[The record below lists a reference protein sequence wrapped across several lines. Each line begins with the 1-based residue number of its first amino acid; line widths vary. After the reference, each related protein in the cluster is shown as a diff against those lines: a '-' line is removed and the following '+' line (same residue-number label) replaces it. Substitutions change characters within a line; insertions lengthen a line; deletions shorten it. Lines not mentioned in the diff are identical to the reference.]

1 MEERTL
7 QFIAALRAQGVR
19 VSLAESAD
27 AFLAMQH
34 LGIQDRQRFRESLRA
49 TLIKDQRDLPTFES
63 LFDLFFQAEPPPLMQ
78 NLLDSLTPEEA
89 AQLAQALRQFAQ
101 QLRQR
106 MEQIL
111 RGEQL
116 TADELAELDQ
126 WLNAHPSPLD
136 RNQEKRLQRYLQALQ
151 FDEVR
156 QAFEELLQ
164 ALQELGLN
172 RQKIEQLRAGIQQNL
187 QALEEQIRQHIG
199 ERQRLE
205 ATQSKRLASI
215 EDLMQRPLQ
224 HLTPREMEILRQ
236 ETRRLAAALRTR
248 LALRLQRERKGRLD
262 VKATL
267 RASLKSGHV
276 PMELHFANRTLK
288 PKIVILC
295 DVSTSMRF
303 CSELMLSLLY
313 SLQDQI
319 THTHAFAFIDHLEYI
334 SPDFDRQPVQQ
345 AIAGVLWRLPPGYYN
360 TDLGQVLGEFERHYL
375 YTLDRRTTLIV
386 VGDGRN
392 NFNPSRS
399 DLIERFSRLARTV
412 IWLNPEPPWMWGSGD
427 SDMLDYLPYCHKVLP
442 AATLAQLVSA
452 IDAIVLPRA

>member
-19 VSLAESAD
+19 ISLAESAD
-27 AFLAMQH
+27 AFLAMEH

-49 TLIKDQRDLPTFES
+49 TLIKDQRDLPTFER
-63 LFDLFFQAEPPPLMQ
+63 LFDLFFQAEPTPPMQ
-78 NLLDSLTPEEA
+78 NLLDGVTPEEA
-89 AQLAQALRQFAQ
+89 ARLADALRQFAQ

-106 MEQIL
+106 MEKIL
-111 RGEQL
+111 SGEQL
-116 TADELAELDQ
+116 TAEELAELDQ
-126 WLNAHPSPLD
+126 WLNAHSSPLD
-136 RNQEKRLQRYLQALQ
+136 RNQERLLQRYLQALQ
-151 FDEVR
+151 VDEVR

-199 ERQRLE
+199 ERRRLE
-205 ATQSKRLASI
+205 ATQSRRLPLI

-288 PKIVILC
+288 PKIVVLC

-319 THTHAFAFIDHLEYI
+319 THTHAFAFINHLEYI
-334 SPDFDRQPVQQ
+334 SPDFDRQPVRQ
-345 AIAGVLWRLPPGYYN
+345 AIEGVLWRMPPGYYN
-360 TDLGQVLGEFERHYL
+360 TDFGQVLGEFERHYL
-375 YTLDRRTTLIV
+375 YTIDRRTTVIV

-392 NFNPSRS
+392 NFNASRA
-399 DLIERFSRLARTV
+399 DLIERFGRLARTV
-412 IWLNPEPPWMWGSGD
+412 IWLNPEPSWMWGSGD
-427 SDMLDYLPYCHKVLP
+427 SDMLEYLPCCHKVLP
-442 AATLAQLVSA
+442 AATLAQLVVA

>member
-1 MEERTL
+1 
-7 QFIAALRAQGVR
+7 VR

-49 TLIKDQRDLPTFES
+49 TLIKDRRDIPTFER
-63 LFDLFFQAEPPPLMQ
+63 LFDLFFQAEPPPLMH

-89 AQLAQALRQFAQ
+89 AQLAEALRQFAQ

-106 MEQIL
+106 MEKIL

-116 TADELAELDQ
+116 TADELTELNQ
-126 WLNAHPSPLD
+126 LLNAHPLPLD
-136 RNQEKRLQRYLQALQ
+136 RNQEKLLQRYLQALQ

-172 RQKIEQLRAGIQQNL
+172 RQKIEQLRAGIQQIL
-187 QALEEQIRQHIG
+187 QALEEQIRQEIG

-205 ATQSKRLASI
+205 AVQSRRLPPI

-248 LALRLQRERKGRLD
+248 LALRLQRERQGRLD
-262 VKATL
+262 VKTTL

-392 NFNPSRS
+392 NFNPSRA
-399 DLIERFSRLARTV
+399 DLIERFGRLARTV
-412 IWLNPEPPWMWGSGD
+412 IWLNPEPSWMWGSGD

-442 AATLAQLVSA
+442 AATLAQLVAA

>member
-49 TLIKDQRDLPTFES
+49 TLIKDRRDIPTFER
-63 LFDLFFQAEPPPLMQ
+63 LFDLFFQAEPPPLMH

-89 AQLAQALRQFAQ
+89 AQLAEALRQFAQ

-106 MEQIL
+106 MEKIL

-116 TADELAELDQ
+116 TADELTELNQ
-126 WLNAHPSPLD
+126 LLNAHPLPLD
-136 RNQEKRLQRYLQALQ
+136 RNQEKLLQRYLQALQ

-187 QALEEQIRQHIG
+187 QALEEQIRQEIG

-205 ATQSKRLASI
+205 AVQSRRLPPI

-248 LALRLQRERKGRLD
+248 LALRLQRERQGRLD
-262 VKATL
+262 VKTTL

-392 NFNPSRS
+392 NFNPSRA
-399 DLIERFSRLARTV
+399 DLIERFGRLARTV
-412 IWLNPEPPWMWGSGD
+412 IWLNPEPSWMWGSGD

-442 AATLAQLVSA
+442 AATLAQLVAA